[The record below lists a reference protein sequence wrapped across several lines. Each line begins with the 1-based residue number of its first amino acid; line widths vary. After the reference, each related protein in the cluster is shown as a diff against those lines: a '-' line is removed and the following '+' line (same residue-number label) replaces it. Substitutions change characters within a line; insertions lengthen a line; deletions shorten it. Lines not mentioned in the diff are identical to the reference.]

1 MHTHKIN
8 LYKRSIPVCETAK
21 GQGDH
26 LVCLKP
32 VPYGSGKQNSTG
44 ITPVIP
50 DGITHL
56 TMTLHLGVV
65 LSTHSTDGRAEAQKL
80 PI

>member
-1 MHTHKIN
+1 M
-8 LYKRSIPVCETAK
+8 
-21 GQGDH
+21 
-26 LVCLKP
+26 CLKP

-50 DGITHL
+50 DGIIHL